1 MMMRRQS
8 IFLVLAASALM
19 LAACGSKDSAQE
31 ETTENAS
38 IVETIP
44 AEEAADAAT
53 TEEEVDPIELAD
65 GEVPMGVMLGETDGV
80 PEISVDWDQMEG
92 VAAWLVIPGANVST
106 GVYESETSDGA
117 WIDPNNYVDFTDPD
131 TVIHGGVGD
140 GQVLH
145 GVRSY
150 EDGDVYEA
158 NRDMYIYLADGQ
170 VLVYRIFAA
179 YSADTEDILVNHP
192 TSDYASFEAYV
203 QEIYGIRSLTAHIDA
218 DLESEVLGTW
228 QMLTIQASDGAG
240 SDYVL
245 QGTLTVNGLSD

>member
-1 MMMRRQS
+1 
-8 IFLVLAASALM
+8 M
-19 LAACGSKDSAQE
+19 LSACGGNGNAQDASTE
-31 ETTENAS
+31 QTTESAS

-44 AEEAADAAT
+44 EDEAMAGADTEEAEE
-53 TEEEVDPIELAD
+53 DPIELAD
-65 GEVPMGVMLGETDGV
+65 GEVPMGVMLGETEGV
-80 PEISVDWDQMEG
+80 PEISVDWDQMDG
-92 VAAWLVIPGANVST
+92 VAAWLVIPGADVST
-106 GVYESETSDGA
+106 GIYESETSDGA
-117 WIDPNNYVDFTDPD
+117 YIDPNNYPDFTDPD
-131 TVIHGGVGD
+131 TVIHGSASD

-145 GVRSY
+145 GVRNY

-158 NRDMYIYLADGQ
+158 NRDMYLYRADGQ

-179 YSADTEDILVNHP
+179 YSADTEDILMNHP
-192 TSDYASFEAYV
+192 TTDYESFEAYV
-203 QEIYGIRSLTAHIDA
+203 QEIYGIRSLTAHLDA